1 MDDIFD
7 VAKDY
12 VLKYTRKILNDN
24 RKIVSPIPD
33 DYLIS
38 QATKN
43 NNKTEFPKESK
54 FLATW
59 GRDLPNWNDVYRM
72 VILTFGKEG
81 HNMMRVLEGEN
92 RSLNPRAENINKD
105 GSVDRGLFQIN
116 SNTFADFMRRKPKK
130 LYEAGIRSFEDMY
143 DPEKNIKMAK
153 IIWEEQ
159 GYNAWYGAPSYL
171 RNKK

>member
-7 VAKDY
+7 TAKNY
-12 VLKYTRKILNDN
+12 VLKYTKKILNSRN
-24 RKIVSPIPD
+24 KVVSPIPE
-33 DYLIS
+33 DYLLS
-38 QATKN
+38 QATKKN
-43 NNKTEFPKESK
+43 QEKTEFPKQSK

-59 GRDLPNWNDVYRM
+59 GRELPNWNEIYRM
-72 VILTFGKEG
+72 VIQTFGKEG

-92 RSLNPRAENINKD
+92 RGLNPRAENINKD

-143 DPEKNIKMAK
+143 DPEKI
-153 IIWEEQ
+153 
-159 GYNAWYGAPSYL
+159 L
-171 RNKK
+171 RWQKLFGKNKVIMLGMVHQVI